1 MTMDEFLE
9 TFDES
14 KSQQKQEQ
22 LQLEGSI
29 VALLE
34 QVVKTIEF
42 GENVPSA
49 EKMKALKVD
58 RFITLSNFFLFAFL
72 IMKKKKY
79 LTASFKFFFKRSN
92 INRAV

>member
-72 IMKKKKY
+72 IMKKKKQ
-79 LTASFKFFFKRSN
+79 LTASFRFFF
-92 INRAV
+92 